1 MGPGARAFDWLAP
14 AHRNTS
20 VAFSA
25 TLARDAID
33 LDAERSTE
41 RAKWERATRER
52 AEWERAKTDLDAE
65 RSIDPELLR
74 PPERT
79 CSCFRPTSHPL
90 RIHSPPLYRM

>member
-1 MGPGARAFDWLAP
+1 VGPGARAFDWLAP

-41 RAKWERATRER
+41 RAKWERA
-52 AEWERAKTDLDAE
+52 KTDLDAE

>member
-41 RAKWERATRER
+41 RAKWERA
-52 AEWERAKTDLDAE
+52 KTDLDAE